1 VVNILSPNQR
11 KLDKVQGNIRNM
23 LQHPVMG
30 QGSVIVVKVGKHRLD
45 PSMGSF
51 FMPWCHG
58 AYKSLKRLV
67 GAYRGGKKFK
77 KRSEIGL

>member
-1 VVNILSPNQR
+1 
-11 KLDKVQGNIRNM
+11 
-23 LQHPVMG
+23 MG

-67 GAYRGGKKFK
+67 GAYRGGKK
-77 KRSEIGL
+77 I